1 MIATISLP
9 VPAVKYAAAMATS
22 TGQPWGVYRG
32 NKRLLVVM
40 PSGSTK
46 KTPIEVCH
54 P

>member
-1 MIATISLP
+1 MITTTPQPMA
-9 VPAVKYAAAMATS
+9 AVKYAATMATA

-32 NKRLLVVM
+32 PKRLLVVM